1 MNSFLG
7 IKAGQVQ
14 VPEWFGPDCSKSIS
28 NICSVLLFCSDLL
41 IVFFFSSLS
50 SLPSNF
56 KTGHCPSADNPF
68 TVKDETDCL
77 DVPHPL
83 SQQLG
88 LTENLCQVDCA
99 NLGTCDYES
108 GTCRCFPGS
117 FGEACQYSEIY
128 RPPNNTRLVTMQ
140 S

>member
-28 NICSVLLFCSDLL
+28 KIFSVLFCCCDLL
-41 IVFFFSSLS
+41 VFFFLQ
-50 SLPSNF
+50 
-56 KTGHCPSADNPF
+56 TGHCPSADNPF
-68 TVKDETDCL
+68 TVKEETDCL

-88 LTENLCQVDCA
+88 LTGNLCQVDCA